1 MANTTNQDLCLALM
15 RADTE
20 SEVID
25 LLKTAEYWG
34 DATVWRPYGDE
45 ENNFSSIGNQ
55 QSEAV
60 AALVEK
66 LVNSVD
72 ARLMNA
78 CASAGIDPTSEAAP
92 RSIRGAV
99 ARFFEDKSDVDEDLH
114 GRISKWNDK
123 KVTEE
128 GRLLTLA
135 ATGNM
140 PDAGQPSLTVADQ
153 GEGQEPDEFPNTFLS
168 LQKSNKLRIHFVQ
181 GKFNMGST
189 GALQFCG
196 GKHKL
201 QLIVSRR
208 NPELVDAA
216 APERASEWG
225 FTVVRRET
233 PTGGARSSQFTYLAP
248 FGASPSAA
256 GGVLSFA
263 AESWP
268 IFPQADADV
277 RDAYHRESE
286 YGSLVK
292 LYEYEWS
299 GTKSNIVSSG
309 GGLLRRIDS
318 GLPELALPIRVFECR
333 PGYSGHSGSFATNV
347 LGLAAR
353 VSRDRA
359 DKLEDGFPVGSLLNI
374 GGSTVKVQIF
384 AFKHGEARNYR
395 TARQGIIFS
404 LNGQSHATF
413 STDFFRRKSVGM
425 SYLADSLFV
434 SIDCSAIEGETR
446 EDLFMNSRDRLRDTA
461 LARQLE
467 SDLESLLKKD
477 PSLKQLRNARRAK
490 DLEEK
495 LDDAK
500 PLSEIL
506 QGLLRSSPALSELF
520 LKGLQVASPFP
531 PGSGTGDGAAST
543 FHGKVYPSIYHFK
556 GMEPDEHLSRG
567 VNLGSQ
573 ARIALETDAEDDYFV
588 RDLDPGACR
597 LMLQEDD
604 GTFEEV
610 EGWQVRGPR
619 SGIDYL
625 TIGELPAGTAVGEEL
640 TYRLDVTDPSRV
652 EAFQNVMHVRVLPAS
667 DPTSG
672 TTGRRPSAK
681 NAGSGTGGGG
691 TSLALPNIIPV
702 EEAEWAQRGMTEKS
716 ALHIV
721 HAGDEA
727 DGEGVRLYD
736 FYVNVDNKYLRAAQ
750 KASKSDPKL
759 LKAQFEYALVLIGMA
774 LLQDE
779 SSVVGAGSSDTDEDS
794 DSGVTIEALVAR
806 STEALGPILLP
817 MIESLGSLSLAD
829 EAND

>member
-1 MANTTNQDLCLALM
+1 MPETTNADLCLALM

-20 SEVID
+20 GEVID
-25 LLKTAEYWG
+25 LLTDAGYWS
-34 DATVWRPYGDE
+34 DPQAWRSYGDE

-72 ARLMNA
+72 ARLMDA
-78 CASAGIDPTSEAAP
+78 CASAGVDPRADGAP
-92 RSIRGAV
+92 RSIRAAV
-99 ARFFEDKSDVDEDLH
+99 GRFFEGQSAANDEVD
-114 GRISKWNDK
+114 GRIAKWTDK

-128 GRLLTLA
+128 GLLLTLA

-140 PDAGQPSLTVADQ
+140 PDDGRPSLTVADK
-153 GEGQEPDEFPNTFLS
+153 GEGQEPDRFPDTFLS

-208 NPELVDAA
+208 NPALLSAGAA
-216 APERASEWG
+216 GRASEWG
-225 FTVVRRET
+225 FTIVRRET

-248 FGASPSAA
+248 VGATGASS
-256 GGVLSFA
+256 GGVLSFSA
-263 AESWP
+263 DSWP

-277 RDAYHRESE
+277 RDAYYRHSE

-374 GGSTVKVQIF
+374 AGSTVKVQIF
-384 AFKHGEARNYR
+384 AFKPGEARNYR

-413 STDFFRRKSVGM
+413 PIDFFRRKSVGM

-434 SIDCSAIEGETR
+434 LIDCSAIEGETR

-467 SDLESLLKKD
+467 GDLETLLRKD
-477 PSLKQLRNARRAK
+477 PSLKQLRNARRSK
-490 DLEEK
+490 ELEEK

-500 PLSEIL
+500 PLSDIL
-506 QGLLRSSPALSELF
+506 QGLLRNSPALSELF
-520 LKGLQVASPFP
+520 LKGFQVASPFP
-531 PGSGTGDGAAST
+531 PGSGTKVGPASS
-543 FHGKVYPSIYHFK
+543 FEGKVYPTTYHFK
-556 GMEPDEHLSRG
+556 GMDPGEELTRA
-567 VNLGSQ
+567 VNLGSR

-588 RDLDPGACR
+588 RELDPGACR
-597 LMLQEDD
+597 LLLEGDSGFD
-604 GTFEEV
+604 EV
-610 EGWQVRGPR
+610 EGWQIRGPR
-619 SGIDYL
+619 SGVDYL
-625 TIGELPAGTAVGEEL
+625 TIGELPDGAQIGDEL
-640 TYRLDVTDPSRV
+640 TYRLEITDPSRV
-652 EAFQNVMHVRVLPAS
+652 EAFENVLHVRVLPAS
-667 DPTSG
+667 DSTSG
-672 TTGRRPSAK
+672 TTGKRPSAK
-681 NAGSGTGGGG
+681 NAGSGASGGG

-702 EEAEWAQRGMTEKS
+702 EEPEWPARGMTETS

-727 DGEGVRLYD
+727 DGAGARVYD
-736 FYVNVDNKYLRAAQ
+736 FYVNVDNKFLRAAQ
-750 KASKSDPKL
+750 KGSRADPKL

-774 LLQDE
+774 FLQDE
-779 SSVVGAGSSDTDEDS
+779 STVVGAEPGDEEEGGSPS
-794 DSGVTIEALVAR
+794 IERLVAR
-806 STEALGPILLP
+806 TTEALGPILLP
-817 MIESLGSLSLAD
+817 MIESLGSLSLVD
-829 EAND
+829 EGDE